1 MLEDSS
7 ATGPPVGQQMPPRI
21 KLPSLASLGD
31 DFSLPPLTARVS
43 ETGSVE
49 TKITLPS
56 LSALTESIPD
66 VLRPVASIPAATIN
80 HLAEERSHKPSFGI
94 KHEDGLAP
102 LPSPEPAVRLEAAGV
117 PKTSRHRNTEPCYF
131 LQNVPDRGEQSQLA
145 EAVPVHKPSS
155 QEFAA
160 PIAYIESLS
169 AEGEHYGAV
178 KIVVPEKK
186 PAIEIRGKLGVRRQT
201 KRQQRIANAGTR
213 PVRSRDQ
220 LLRLGFEPRFDASTV
235 QKAGLTVPDAHTLP
249 SYDFY
254 HWSESSVDEDD
265 AETEFFADLREF
277 DALVRGPELG
287 TENGFWE
294 SDFDAFYALHTP
306 APCAQPEPWNLQ
318 YLGVCE
324 GSLLQYLSEETSLL
338 APRVR
343 VASRYSCEN
352 WSLED
357 HFLQRADHHR
367 SGAPKIW
374 YFIPP
379 SERTKFEEMR
389 TARPVARAA
398 LKHEPLRRFIEPG
411 SECFDESVLVTPAQ
425 LRAHGVQ
432 FFATVQFPG
441 EIVLKYPGTYSL
453 CFSLGTSVSESVR
466 FASRAWLKSALPGAE
481 WLQRQQLPPAFST
494 FRLLTSVA
502 VNCDDRTVLAALEP
516 VLETLVARETQLR
529 EAARASHIK
538 ETSTAGAAGTSV
550 TEADL
555 ADAFPSYVVVSDR
568 RRPETLTMSVARF
581 LATPRENHE
590 LRAELCVQLSDDAL
604 RVAQRSLRTKL
615 VTGAQWL
622 AQYDALIAG
631 YDKPSTKL
639 LRPLLAEGDAIFQRP
654 EALTPQDLPA
664 FDTYRQLKKYY
675 RETEDW
681 AARAAKF
688 LQFKVSTRM
697 RQRRGEG
704 HADPDS
710 WNELADLDTL
720 LRQIPQL
727 PVSTPEMDQLLEYCG
742 ELAKY
747 NDMVQQLL
755 HRPDDKELES
765 LHLLGSS
772 LGVRLNS
779 YLLLDRILRRSK
791 WLRKVRALDYAAVDT
806 RELAQLLE
814 EGEDVAAT
822 GDRETVEKLQQTHEQ
837 ALAANRELLAN
848 IDDVARLRELYDQ
861 YESLPLDHDVR
872 QQVSRVL
879 DEYAAVYAQLEQIAQ
894 TVQLRFGELAQPD
907 ELLRMIDS
915 NLRYFDASFQP
926 SRPLLQEITQKVARY
941 PALAAEH
948 QTLQFYEHQVDV
960 WYEQLVLYFGLAK
973 VKKLRSYFEEW
984 QRFDEQVFAEPP
996 DSASYCV
1003 CRMRHENG
1011 IMIECE
1017 ACEQWFHFGCLGL
1030 RDEDEAEISGFL
1042 CPICDVDMRFKS
1054 TRYHLDQV
1062 DRKPTLAQLV
1072 EFVYWSNSQLTVLP
1086 PEYRNILWILR
1097 NCYTFKLSISDI
1109 LENDLAGIRH
1119 ALRRMEGCRVNFED
1133 DRRVL
1138 RAKVAEL
1145 MRVDRRVDTVAP
1157 ESQ

>member
-21 KLPSLASLGD
+21 TLPSLAALGD
-31 DFSLPPLTARVS
+31 DFSLPPLTARAAG
-43 ETGSVE
+43 TGSVE

-56 LSALTESIPD
+56 LSTLTESIPD
-66 VLRPVASIPAATIN
+66 VLRPVSAISAANIN
-80 HLAEERSHKPSFGI
+80 HLAEERLHKPSFGI
-94 KHEDGLAP
+94 KHEDDPAP
-102 LPSPEPAVRLEAAGV
+102 LRSPGPAVRLEAAGV
-117 PKTSRHRNTEPCYF
+117 PKTSLSRSTEPSYF
-131 LQNVPDRGEQSQLA
+131 LQNVPNRGEQSQLA
-145 EAVPVHKPSS
+145 EAVPVHEPSA

-160 PIAYIESLS
+160 AIAYIESLS
-169 AEGEHYGAV
+169 AEGKQYGAV
-178 KIVVPEKK
+178 KVVAPEKR
-186 PAIEIRGKLGVRRQT
+186 PAIEIHGKLSVRRQT
-201 KRQQRIANAGTR
+201 KREQRIANAGTR

-235 QKAGLTVPDAHTLP
+235 QKVGLTVPDSHTLP

-265 AETEFFADLREF
+265 AETEFSADLREF
-277 DALVRGPELG
+277 DALANGPELG
-287 TENGFWE
+287 TEHGFWE
-294 SDFDAFYALHTP
+294 ADFDAFYAMHTP
-306 APCAQPEPWNLQ
+306 APCEQPEPWNLR

-357 HFLQRADHHR
+357 HFLQRADYHR
-367 SGAPKIW
+367 SGAPKVW

-379 SERTKFEEMR
+379 SERATFEEIR
-389 TARPVARAA
+389 ATRPVARAA
-398 LKHEPLRRFIEPG
+398 LKHEPLRRFVEAG
-411 SECFDESVLVTPAQ
+411 ECFDESVLVTPAQ
-425 LRAHGVQ
+425 LRAHGVR

-441 EIVLKYPGTYSL
+441 EIVLKYPGAYSL

-466 FASRAWLKSALPGAE
+466 FASRVWLESALPAAD

-494 FRLLTSVA
+494 FRLLTNVA
-502 VNCDDRTVLAALEP
+502 VNCDDRAVLAALEP

-529 EAARASHIK
+529 EAVRTSHIK
-538 ETSTAGAAGTSV
+538 ETSTAGTPSSTV

-581 LATPRENHE
+581 LATPRDTHE

-604 RVAQRSLRTKL
+604 RVAQRALRTKL

-654 EALTPQDLPA
+654 ETLAPQDLPA
-664 FDTYRQLKKYY
+664 YETYRQLKQYC

-704 HADPDS
+704 HADPDA
-710 WNELADLDTL
+710 WNELTDLDAL

-772 LGVRLNS
+772 LGVKLTS
-779 YLLLDRILRRSK
+779 YLLLDRVLRRSK
-791 WLRKVRALDYAAVDT
+791 WLRKVSALDYSAADT

-822 GDRETVEKLQQTHEQ
+822 ADREVFEKLQQTHEH
-837 ALAANRELLAN
+837 AAAANRELLASM
-848 IDDVARLRELYDQ
+848 DDVARLRELYDQ
-861 YESLPLDHDVR
+861 YEGLPLDHAVR
-872 QQVSRVL
+872 EQVARVL

-894 TVQLRFGELAQPD
+894 TVQLRFGDLEQTD

-915 NLRYFDASFQP
+915 NLRYFDASFQL
-926 SRPLLQEITQKVARY
+926 SRPLLQEITHKVARY
-941 PALAAEH
+941 PALTAEH

-973 VKKLRSYFEEW
+973 VKKLRSYFEDW

-996 DSASYCV
+996 DSGSYCV

-1030 RDEDEAEISGFL
+1030 RDQDETEISGFL

-1054 TRYHLDQV
+1054 TRHHLEQM

-1119 ALRRMEGCRVNFED
+1119 ALRRMEGCRVNFEE

-1145 MRVDRRVDTVAP
+1145 MRVDRRVDHPPP
-1157 ESQ
+1157 ESG

>member
-1 MLEDSS
+1 MLQESS
-7 ATGPPVGQQMPPRI
+7 ATGPPVSQQMPPRI
-21 KLPSLASLGD
+21 TLPSLAALGD
-31 DFSLPPLTARVS
+31 DFSLPPLTAKVS

-56 LSALTESIPD
+56 LSVLTASIPD
-66 VLRPVASIPAATIN
+66 VLRPVAALSAATAN
-80 HLAEERSHKPSFGI
+80 PLAEERPQKPSFGI
-94 KHEDGLAP
+94 KPENDLPP
-102 LPSPEPAVRLEAAGV
+102 LPSPGPAVRSETAGA
-117 PKTSRHRNTEPCYF
+117 PKTSRYCHTEPCYF
-131 LQNVPDRGEQSQLA
+131 LQNVPDRGEQPQLA
-145 EAVPVHKPSS
+145 DAVPVHRPSS

-169 AEGEHYGAV
+169 AEGEQYGAV
-178 KIVVPEKK
+178 KITVPAKT
-186 PAIEIRGKLGVRRQT
+186 PDIEIRGKLGVRRQT

-220 LLRLGFEPRFDASTV
+220 LLRLGFEPRFDGNTV

-265 AETEFFADLREF
+265 AEVESFADLREF
-277 DALVRGPELG
+277 DALASAAEPA
-287 TENGFWE
+287 TEAGFWE
-294 SDFDAFYALHTP
+294 SDFDAFYAIHTP
-306 APCAQPEPWNLQ
+306 APCAEPEPWNLR
-318 YLGVCE
+318 YLAVCE

-338 APRVR
+338 APQVR
-343 VASRYSCEN
+343 VASRYGCET
-352 WSLED
+352 WCLED
-357 HFLQRADHHR
+357 HFLQRADFHR
-367 SGAPKIW
+367 AGAPKIW

-379 SERTKFEEMR
+379 SERAKFEAIR
-389 TARPVARAA
+389 ATRPVARAA
-398 LKHEPLRRFIEPG
+398 LKHAPLRRFIEPG
-411 SECFDESVLVTPAQ
+411 ECFDESLLVTPAQ
-425 LRAHGVQ
+425 LRAHGVR
-432 FFATVQFPG
+432 FFATVQFAG
-441 EIVLKYPGTYSL
+441 EIVLKYPGTYSM
-453 CFSLGTSVSESVR
+453 CFSLGTSASESVR
-466 FASRAWLKSALPGAE
+466 FASRVWLESALPGAD

-494 FRLLTSVA
+494 FRLLTNVA
-502 VNCDDRTVLAALEP
+502 ANCDDRAVLAALEP
-516 VLETLVARETQLR
+516 VLETAVARETQLR
-529 EAARASHIK
+529 EAVRASHIK
-538 ETSTAGAAGTSV
+538 EVSTAGAAGATV

-581 LATPRENHE
+581 LATPRDSHE
-590 LRAELCVQLSDDAL
+590 LRAELCVQLSDEAV

-654 EALTPQDLPA
+654 ETLAPQDLPA
-664 FDTYRQLKKYY
+664 YDAYRQLKQYY

-681 AARAAKF
+681 AARAARF

-697 RQRRGEG
+697 RQRRGDA

-710 WNELADLDTL
+710 WNELADLDAL

-765 LHLLGSS
+765 LHLLGGS

-779 YLLLDRILRRSK
+779 YLLLDRVLRRSK
-791 WLRKVRALDYAAVDT
+791 WLRKVRELDYSSAGT

-822 GDRETVEKLQQTHEQ
+822 GDRETYEKLQQAHEQ
-837 ALAANRELLAN
+837 AVAANRELLGS
-848 IDDVARLRELYDQ
+848 IDDVARLRELYEQ
-861 YESLPLDHDVR
+861 YETLPLDHDVR
-872 QQVSRVL
+872 QQVARVL

-915 NLRYFDASFQP
+915 NLRYFDASFQL
-926 SRPLLQEITQKVARY
+926 SRPLLQEITHKVARY

-960 WYEQLVLYFGLAK
+960 WYEQLVLYFGLGK

-1054 TRYHLDQV
+1054 TRHHLAQV

-1086 PEYRNILWILR
+1086 PEYRSILWILR

-1119 ALRRMEGCRVNFED
+1119 ALRRMEGCRVNFEE

-1145 MRVDRRVDTVAP
+1145 MRVDRRADPPAP
-1157 ESQ
+1157 ESL